1 MIYIGFALRN
11 PFSQR
16 FDVIKEFNFSV
27 TKNKSLE
34 IGFYK
39 GNALIGFH
47 FNITGFKQDHKGFD
61 LDLELL
67 GYNFT
72 VMFYDNRHAEHY

>member
-1 MIYIGFALRN
+1 MIYLGFALRN

-16 FDVIKEFNFSV
+16 FDVIKEFNLSV
-27 TKNKSLE
+27 TQNKTLE

-39 GNALIGFH
+39 GNTIIGFG
-47 FNITGFKQDHKGFD
+47 FNVTGFKQDHKGFD

-72 VMFYDNRHAEHY
+72 VMFYDNRHAEYY